1 MEIDYFNFDQC
12 KQNFKYLSHLNNE
25 CFVSFL
31 AKHLLLDFYSD
42 SRKLN
47 TNKAFAF
54 EYDVP
59 SPMLLFRMASEQNKP
74 IFIGFDDFEVYNLDA
89 DTLERKPI
97 AEYENKWRTHCYQA
111 LKKDSQALAES
122 YKHDVVD
129 LTIESLEKY

>member
-12 KQNFKYLSHLNNE
+12 KQNFKYLSHLNKE

-31 AKHLLLDFYSD
+31 AKHLLLDFYAD
-42 SRKLN
+42 SRKIN

-54 EYDVP
+54 EYDIP

-89 DTLERKPI
+89 DTLERKPL
-97 AEYENKWRTHCYQA
+97 AEYENRWRIHCHQA
-111 LKKDSQALAES
+111 LKKATPALAES
-122 YKHDVVD
+122 YKHDVID

>member
-12 KQNFKYLSHLNNE
+12 KQNFKYLSHLNKE

-54 EYDVP
+54 EYDIP
-59 SPMLLFRMASEQNKP
+59 SPMLLFRMASEQNKT

-89 DTLERKPI
+89 DTLERKPL
-97 AEYENKWRTHCYQA
+97 AEYEHKWRTHCYQA

-122 YKHDVVD
+122 YKHDVSD